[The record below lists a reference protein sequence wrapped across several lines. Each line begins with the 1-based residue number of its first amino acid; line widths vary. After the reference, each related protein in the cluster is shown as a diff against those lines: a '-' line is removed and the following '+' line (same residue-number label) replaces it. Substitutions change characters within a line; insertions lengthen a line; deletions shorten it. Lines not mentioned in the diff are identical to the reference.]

1 MLSPIGQLWIFAFAA
16 GALLL
21 LAALLGIQE
30 RRLRESAAA
39 YRVLQDSHSQ
49 LEQLART
56 DGLTRVPNR
65 ACFEETLEKEWNR
78 GIRAREPVAIILAD
92 IDEFKRYNDLC
103 GHPAG
108 DYCLQTVAQ
117 ALSGCIHRA
126 GDLLARYGGEEFVA
140 LLPGTDLPGAVE
152 VAQRMLAKVSDLRLP
167 HPASKVAPHVTLSL
181 GVAARLPAPA
191 SSAAKLVKAADLALY
206 RAKSEGRNRVV
217 QWASGSSAPLEQRVA
232 AERQEAAGLWRRLQ
246 GHPAAE
252 RRTLLRESRQYLSW
266 AVCELA
272 CAESVKAAPRSA
284 DRALEYAGLAVEISR
299 LVLVDDLFRRRLE
312 GYAEAHLGNA
322 LRVHGDLGGADET
335 FSRALSLWKAGA
347 PGDPELLNEARM
359 LGLEASLRID
369 QRRLVEALDLL
380 AQALAVD
387 RQEETRYLLINRA
400 RVLEQLGD
408 YESAIATL
416 RQAALLFD
424 GQEEPRQLCVVRFNL
439 LGNLCHLQRFSE
451 AEALLPEI
459 RVLAQRL
466 GQELDLLRTLW
477 LEGWVAAGLGRRQQA
492 MAILEQV
499 SREFTARE
507 IPFDAAQ
514 ASLELAILYLEEGRT
529 AEVRE
534 VAHELRAILK
544 VQELPREA
552 LAALTSF
559 CRSAK
564 KETATVELARQLG
577 DYLYRAQ
584 HAHRPVRHGV
594 ARRAEAGETL
604 TDLREDAI
612 IKIS

>member
-1 MLSPIGQLWIFAFAA
+1 MPNLVGVA

-21 LAALLGIQE
+21 MALLLRFQA
-30 RRLRESAAA
+30 RRLRDLTVA
-39 YRVLQDSHSQ
+39 YRKLEVANSE
-49 LEQLART
+49 LEQMART

-65 ACFEETLEKEWNR
+65 ACFEETLKKEWDR
-78 GIRAREPVAIILAD
+78 GIRSGEPMAIILAD

-108 DYCLQTVAQ
+108 DRCLHLVAE
-117 ALSGCIHRA
+117 ALSGCIYRA

-140 LLPGTDLPGAVE
+140 LLPGTDLQGASE
-152 VAQRMLAKVSDLRLP
+152 VAQRMLAKVADLRLP
-167 HPASKVAPHVTLSL
+167 HPASKVAPHVTVSL
-181 GVAARLPAPA
+181 GVAARLATSV

-206 RAKSEGRNRVV
+206 RAKSEGRNRIA
-217 QWASGSSAPLEQRVA
+217 QWASGTSVPLEQRVV
-232 AERQEAAGLWRRLQ
+232 AERQEAQSLWSRLQ
-246 GHPAAE
+246 AHPAAE
-252 RRTLLRESRQYLSW
+252 RRTLLRESRQYLTW

-284 DRALEYAGLAVEISR
+284 DGALEHADLAVEISR
-299 LVLVDDLFRRRLE
+299 LVLVDDLFRRRLQ

-322 LRVHGDLGGADET
+322 LRVHGDLARADET
-335 FSRALSLWKAGA
+335 FSHALSLWKAGA
-347 PGDPELLNEARM
+347 PGDPELLNEARV
-359 LGLEASLRID
+359 LGLQASLRID

-416 RQAALLFD
+416 RQAALLID
-424 GQEEPRQLCVVRFNL
+424 AGEEPRQLCVLRFNL
-439 LGNLCHLQRFSE
+439 LGNLCHLQRFGE
-451 AEALLPEI
+451 AEALLPEV

-477 LEGWVAAGLGRRQQA
+477 LEGWVAAGLGRRPQA

-499 SREFTARE
+499 SREFAARE
-507 IPFDAAQ
+507 IPFDAAL
-514 ASLELAILYLEEGRT
+514 ASSELAILYLEEGRT

-534 VAHELRAILK
+534 VAHELAAILK

-552 LAALTSF
+552 LTALTSF

-564 KETATVELARQLG
+564 KETATVELARRLG

-584 HAHRPVRHGV
+584 HAHRPSEATSRGV
-594 ARRAEAGETL
+594 PGLANAGGG
-604 TDLREDAI
+604 LRSA
-612 IKIS
+612 SA